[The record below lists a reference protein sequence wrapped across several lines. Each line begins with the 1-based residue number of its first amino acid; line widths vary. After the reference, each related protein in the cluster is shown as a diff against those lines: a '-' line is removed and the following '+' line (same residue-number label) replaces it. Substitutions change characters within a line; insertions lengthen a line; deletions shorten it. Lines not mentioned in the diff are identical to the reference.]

1 MDLLAI
7 DPGDATGWA
16 HFRGYHLVA
25 CGLVPSDGYAFLP
38 ACSAVIV
45 EEPQVYTYGKADPNK
60 LLILSEKVGRILQIY
75 PHANKVKPRVWK
87 GQMPKDIC
95 HIRFLVKL
103 DPKER
108 QVMNESLD
116 GVAKGL
122 RHNVKD
128 AVCLGLWRLRR

>member
-16 HFRGYHLVA
+16 HFKGYQLTS
-25 CGLVPSDGYAFLP
+25 CGLLTSDSYSVLP
-38 ACSAVIV
+38 VCQNVIV
-45 EEPQVYTYGKADPNK
+45 EEPQVYRFGQADPNR
-60 LLILSEKVGRILQIY
+60 LLILSEKVGRILQLF

-87 GQMPKDIC
+87 GQMPKEIC
-95 HIRFLVKL
+95 HARFLPKL
-103 DPKER
+103 GPLER
-108 QVMNESLD
+108 VVLADSLE

-128 AVCLGLWRLRR
+128 AVCMGLWRLRR